1 MGEEQEPLLAARLQ
15 QSYAGFSLDV
25 DFTLTH
31 PWTVLFG
38 PSAAGK
44 STLLRSLAGLVV
56 PERGAVRLAGTTL
69 FDSAARICLPPGRR
83 AIGFVQQR
91 PALFPHRTV
100 AENIA
105 FGLHALPARE
115 RHARVEEVL
124 ALLEIEPLRDR
135 KPARLSGGEGQRVA
149 IARAIAPRP
158 RLLLLDEP
166 LSALDAPAK
175 PPILASLMRANIPVL
190 YVSHDLAEIWNLP
203 AHVLLMEAGRITA
216 SGPLRQVLAPQ
227 RASLL
232 AQLS

>member
-1 MGEEQEPLLAARLQ
+1 MDEPLLAVRVAQR
-15 QSYAGFSLDV
+15 YPGFALDV
-25 DFTLTH
+25 DFSVAH

-44 STLLRSLAGLVV
+44 STLLRILAGLTL
-56 PERGAVRLAGTTL
+56 PEQGSIRLGGTTL
-69 FDSAARICLPPGRR
+69 LDSAARICLPPGRR
-83 AIGFVQQR
+83 RIGFVQQR

-100 AENIA
+100 AANIA
-105 FGLHALPARE
+105 FGLHGLPARD
-115 RHARVEEVL
+115 RNARLDEVL
-124 ALLEIEPLRDR
+124 ALLEVDHLRDR
-135 KPARLSGGEGQRVA
+135 KPARLSGGESQRVA

-175 PPILASLMRANIPVL
+175 PPILASLSRAGIPVL

-203 AHVLLMEAGRITA
+203 AHVLLLEQGRIVT
-216 SGPLRQVLAPQ
+216 SGPLQQVLEPQ

-232 AQLS
+232 AQLR